1 MSTSTTAVPGTEPT
15 AGDGQVSWRPPLPD
29 VWPLVAVI
37 AVLGAAGSV
46 TTASFLTPGNVRA
59 VLISASIIGIVAV
72 GMTFLTLSGNLV
84 SLGLQQTTVMAG
96 LLYLAL
102 VGRDTPWVAATL
114 VTVVIVVLI
123 GVVQALMV
131 LAGIN
136 AVVTTLST
144 GAVLFGAM
152 AAGSHGQV
160 VTAGGADTGWP
171 GNGSAFG
178 VPAAVLAFIAFAVVA
193 ELVSR
198 TTVLGR
204 QTRLMGANRDTAK
217 LTGISEL
224 RVLLF
229 VFVALSVASAAAGVL
244 ASARIG
250 QATSNDLGTLSF
262 DVIAAVLVGGT
273 AIAGGSGSPMRS
285 ALGAVVIAML
295 TNLMVLNNVTT
306 GYRLLTTG
314 LVVLGAVVVLHLLRR
329 GRAA

>member
-1 MSTSTTAVPGTEPT
+1 MSTTTTTQPTSAVTG
-15 AGDGQVSWRPPLPD
+15 GSWRHFVPD
-29 VWPLVAVI
+29 LWPLIAIIVGVGAV
-37 AVLGAAGSV
+37 GSV
-46 TTASFLTPGNVRA
+46 TTASFLTAGNVRA
-59 VLISASIIGIVAV
+59 VFISASIIGIVAI

-96 LLYLAL
+96 LLYLTL
-102 VGRDTPWVAATL
+102 ISRGSSWVAATL
-114 VTVVIVVLI
+114 LAVVVIVAI

-144 GAVLFGAM
+144 GAVIFGAM
-152 AAGSHGQV
+152 AAGSNGQV
-160 VTAGGADTGWP
+160 VTSGGVNTGWP
-171 GNGSAFG
+171 GNGSALG
-178 VPAAVLAFIAFAVVA
+178 VPAAVLTFIALAVIA

-198 TTVLGR
+198 NTVLGR
-204 QTRLMGANRDTAK
+204 QTVLMGSNRATAK

-229 VFVALSVASAAAGVL
+229 VFSGLSIASALAGVL

-273 AIAGGSGSPMRS
+273 AIGGGSGSPMRS

-295 TNLMVLNNVTT
+295 TNLMVLNNFTT
-306 GYRLLTTG
+306 GYRLLCTG
-314 LVVLGAVVVLHLLRR
+314 LVVSVAVVVLHVLRR
-329 GRAA
+329 RGNKS